1 MSRHTYPL
9 VESIKVIP
17 LSDGRFIRIRRDRTK
32 ENLKTNYG
40 DGDIHLTC
48 VAQAH
53 DPIEMIRTLARLE
66 NVRSVEL
73 IDAKGNGIQI
83 HKEHP

>member
-1 MSRHTYPL
+1 MSRHQFPL
-9 VESIKVIP
+9 VESIKVVR
-17 LSDGRFIRIRRDRTK
+17 LSEGRTIRILRDRTK

-53 DPIEMIRTLARLE
+53 DPIEMIKTLARLE
-66 NVRSVEL
+66 NIRSVEL
-73 IDAKGNGIQI
+73 IDEKGNGIII
-83 HKEHP
+83 HKQA

>member
-1 MSRHTYPL
+1 MSRHTYLL

-17 LSDGRFIRIRRDRTK
+17 ISDGRSIRIRRDRTK

-53 DPIEMIRTLARLE
+53 DPIEMIKTLARLE

>member
-17 LSDGRFIRIRRDRTK
+17 ISDGRSIRIRRDRTK
-32 ENLKTNYG
+32 ENLKHNYG
-40 DGDIHLTC
+40 DADIHLTC

-53 DPIEMIRTLARLE
+53 DPIEMIKTLARLE

-73 IDAKGNGIQI
+73 LDAKGNGIQI

>member
-1 MSRHTYPL
+1 MSRHYPL

>member
-1 MSRHTYPL
+1 MSRHNYPL

-17 LSDGRFIRIRRDRTK
+17 LSDGRTLRIRRDRTK

-48 VAQAH
+48 VAQAY
-53 DPIEMIRTLARLE
+53 DPIEMIKTLARLE

-73 IDAKGNGIQI
+73 IDAKGNGIII
-83 HKEHP
+83 HKEK